1 MKAPDKETQKAMTP
15 EKVLQLLREGNYRF
29 CNNLS
34 RNKNL
39 LRQLAETRDGQFP
52 LATILNCIDSRTPT
66 ELIFDQGLGTLFG
79 IRIAGS
85 VISEDVLGSMEF
97 SCRVAGSKLIVVLGH
112 TKCGAVK
119 GACDDVKMGN
129 LSYLLEKIRPSV
141 ELEKTV
147 VGDRTSANGEF
158 VDKVAEI
165 HVRSS
170 LDIIQEKSHVLSE
183 MIEKGEIG
191 LVGGMYDVSSGI
203 VNFFDA
209 D

>member
-1 MKAPDKETQKAMTP
+1 MKAPDKEMQAEMTP
-15 EKVLQLLREGNYRF
+15 AKVLQLLREGNYRF
-29 CNNLS
+29 TNNLS

-52 LATILNCIDSRTPT
+52 LATVLNCIDSRTPT

-85 VISEDVLGSMEF
+85 VINEDVLGSMEF

-119 GACDDVKMGN
+119 GACNNVKMGN
-129 LSYLLEKIRPSV
+129 LSSLLEKIRPSV
-141 ELEKTV
+141 KLEKTV
-147 VGDRTSANGEF
+147 IGDRTSANGEF

-165 HVRSS
+165 HVRGS
-170 LDIIQEKSHVLSE
+170 LDTIREKSPLLRE
-183 MIEKGEIG
+183 MIAKRETG
-191 LVGGMYDVSSGI
+191 LVGGMYDVSSG
-203 VNFFDA
+203 VVKFF
-209 D
+209 